1 MKLWNALKQAFKLYA
16 TFSGRTNRPDYWYFM
31 LASAIIGTVLGMVYQ
46 VQDTSSN
53 LLGNG
58 DMQVTRPLENAWS
71 LITLLPSLAAGAR
84 RLTDAG
90 YKRTELWW
98 LALPLVGWAILAY
111 KLAQPTAATANSN

>member
-31 LASAIIGTVLGMVYQ
+31 LASAIVSSVLGAIY
-46 VQDTSSN
+46 TKSN
-53 LLGNG
+53 GN
-58 DMQVTRPLENAWS
+58 QPLSDAWT